1 MNPTNRTNRTSRIA
15 RTTRVAAFVMA
26 AAAGTLAALPLNA
39 APASAHEVYT
49 ASFSSVMPVYAVP
62 LDSLGGRTLAQYV
75 TEHETRVLGPT
86 GV

>member
-1 MNPTNRTNRTSRIA
+1 
-15 RTTRVAAFVMA
+15 
-26 AAAGTLAALPLNA
+26 
-39 APASAHEVYT
+39 
-49 ASFSSVMPVYAVP
+49 MPVYAVP